1 MIFKYLPLLHQHLKF
16 WNRQH
21 NPWMGHVSTETAWC
35 FYDVPSLQS
44 DWLPLNWYKQ
54 NIVYVQTKDETLLL
68 VSFYEIQSNFSSTVN
83 YINNNYSLPHY
94 DSTLHSGTQIERN
107 QTQIKGVAYHAKEL
121 PSSTM
126 SSSQKT
132 HQTRFWDSSCGRRKL
147 GFLRK
152 NLTSAILDRNR
163 LRKAERSSLWRGKYL
178 CRGPWSW
185 WNRHTLQNSNSLFFF
200 AFVFFSS
207 IEFFV

>member
-1 MIFKYLPLLHQHLKF
+1 MFPEKLLDILVMFGARKVIDCL
-16 WNRQH
+16 WTDTNKTLYMCRKR
-21 NPWMGHVSTETAWC
+21 M
-35 FYDVPSLQS
+35 
-44 DWLPLNWYKQ
+44 K
-54 NIVYVQTKDETLLL
+54 LLL
-68 VSFYEIQSNFSSTVN
+68 VSFYKIQSKFSSTVN
-83 YINNNYSLPHY
+83 SINNNYSLPHY
-94 DSTLHSGTQIERN
+94 KIERN
-107 QTQIKGVAYHAKEL
+107 QTQIKGVSYHAKEL

-132 HQTRFWDSSCGRRKL
+132 HQTRFWDSSCGLRKL

-178 CRGPWSW
+178 WRGPWSW
-185 WNRHTLQNSNSLFFF
+185 WNRHTLQSSNSLFFEGFFF